1 MDIFNNEDTKQ
12 DKQQNKLE
20 EYKKKFNLESLNEED
35 LETFKKISNRLLSG
49 NLIELDSWFSRAPVV
64 EQVKANYLITLV
76 EQNWLIIKKL
86 DEISNKLNK

>member
-1 MDIFNNEDTKQ
+1 MGIFNNEDTKQ
-12 DKQQNKLE
+12 DKQQKKLE

-35 LETFKKISNRLLSG
+35 LETIKKISNRLLSS
-49 NLIELDSWFSRAPVV
+49 NLLELGSMFGTPAIEQA
-64 EQVKANYLITLV
+64 QANYLITLV